1 MSNRIIKSIEAVAT
15 MIKLTQDGEML
26 WKEKNP
32 TDLPISKRDPFEYID
47 SVFETEYL
55 GKILRLYR
63 RNYKIERQERRDILP
78 ILLGRKEPKDKR
90 WGSEVILEI
99 VGENNRAL
107 WTFPDVNALNDL
119 FLSVQYQA
127 AGVKDFFDHILAR

>member
-1 MSNRIIKSIEAVAT
+1 MSNRIIRNIEAIAT

-32 TDLPISKRDPFEYID
+32 VDLPISQRDPFEYID
-47 SVFETEYL
+47 SVFETESN

-63 RNYKIERQERRDILP
+63 RNYKIERQERRNILP
-78 ILLGRKEPKDKR
+78 ILLGRKEVKDKR
-90 WGSEVILEI
+90 WSSEVILEI
-99 VGENNRAL
+99 VGESNRAL

-119 FLSVQYQA
+119 FSSVQYQV
-127 AGVKDFFDHILAR
+127 AGVKVFLDHILAR